1 MGHVPRSWL
10 GCSVPS
16 HSFNAR
22 HLFPKTYT
30 KSGLGGILQTQRQE
44 TRNSLISWLPSP
56 IRTPREDSSWSKSE
70 VRSLSRSKNSTRTT
84 SAMLAPREALAKT
97 RTVKSVDFAPTKAW
111 IIKQVNVPSNFKEFR
126 SLHNKT
132 IFAEE
137 AMILAGAWQAVCCTT
152 ITMSKSDSSRSLN
165 ILIVWNSPEA
175 WRFIWHESHW
185 IEIKPNPSLPPYVS
199 RHIQTTCWS
208 IGQYHSATA
217 SVQTSKSWDVQ
228 IVGAMLSK
236 APFCRST
243 HLKSEKLHQGFLN
256 FFFG

>member
-152 ITMSKSDSSRSLN
+152 ITMSKSDSSRSLKSKHFDCVELSRSMK
-165 ILIVWNSPEA
+165 IHLT
-175 WRFIWHESHW
+175 W
-185 IEIKPNPSLPPYVS
+185 I
-199 RHIQTTCWS
+199 T
-208 IGQYHSATA
+208 
-217 SVQTSKSWDVQ
+217 
-228 IVGAMLSK
+228 
-236 APFCRST
+236 
-243 HLKSEKLHQGFLN
+243 LN
-256 FFFG
+256 RNQA

>member
-111 IIKQVNVPSNFKEFR
+111 NNKTGQCAKQLQGIQKSSQQDHLRRRGYDSCR
-126 SLHNKT
+126 SLASCLLHHHHHVKK
-132 IFAEE
+132 
-137 AMILAGAWQAVCCTT
+137 W
-152 ITMSKSDSSRSLN
+152 
-165 ILIVWNSPEA
+165 
-175 WRFIWHESHW
+175 FI
-185 IEIKPNPSLPPYVS
+185 
-199 RHIQTTCWS
+199 
-208 IGQYHSATA
+208 
-217 SVQTSKSWDVQ
+217 
-228 IVGAMLSK
+228 
-236 APFCRST
+236 
-243 HLKSEKLHQGFLN
+243 
-256 FFFG
+256 